1 MIYLLAKYTLLFLLS
16 LVLGVLL
23 GRWWI
28 RRSYVDVTER
38 YNELSEG
45 QRSEDGGWN
54 KLWNR
59 LDVLDGGIEPKI
71 STALAGLPASPSVDL
86 SGIEQRL
93 KGLEQR
99 LDRLPKP
106 QQPAPVDL
114 SEVLNRLGAMESAIG
129 TLDQRVEVLGNQSP
143 PATVSAPVPVA
154 APEAV
159 DLSPIGERIADLER
173 YVRTLPRTDHQLD
186 LSPMKVRLG
195 AIEAAL
201 QRLTK
206 VSSQPAQAPVTPAPA
221 PVAAPTPTPSP
232 APAPAQQA
240 AGTEPKLF
248 TSASAGTRDDLKKI
262 SGVGP
267 KLESLLNEN
276 GVYYFWQIASWS
288 DSDVIFMDERLDVFK
303 GRIERDS
310 WVAQARVLKSAAG
323 AAAEPGA

>member
-1 MIYLLAKYTLLFLLS
+1 MIYLLAKYTLLFLMS

-38 YNELSEG
+38 YAELSEG
-45 QRSEDGGWN
+45 QRAEDGGWN
-54 KLWNR
+54 KLWGR

-71 STALAGLPASPSVDL
+71 SSALAGLPATPSVDL
-86 SGIEQRL
+86 SGVEQRL

-99 LDRLPKP
+99 LDRIPKP
-106 QQPAPVDL
+106 QPQAPVDL
-114 SEVLNRLGAMESAIG
+114 SEILNRLGAMESTIG
-129 TLDQRVEVLGNQSP
+129 SMDQRVADLNTRAVATVADPSP
-143 PATVSAPVPVA
+143 AAEPAT
-154 APEAV
+154 V

-186 LSPMKVRLG
+186 LSPMKLRLG

-201 QRLTK
+201 TALAK
-206 VSSQPAQAPVTPAPA
+206 APTPAAVTATTPTPAESA
-221 PVAAPTPTPSP
+221 PVALAAPPIADASTQTP
-232 APAPAQQA
+232 
-240 AGTEPKLF
+240 AGTEPRLF
-248 TSASAGTRDDLKKI
+248 ASASAGGRDDLKKI

-267 KLESLLNEN
+267 KLETLLNDN

-303 GRIERDS
+303 GRIARDS

-323 AAAEPGA
+323 AAQEPQ

>member
-16 LVLGVLL
+16 LVLGILL

-38 YNELSEG
+38 YTELSEA
-45 QRSEDGGWN
+45 QRQEEGGWS
-54 KLWNR
+54 KLWSR

-71 STALAGLPASPSVDL
+71 NTALAGLPAVPSIDL

-93 KGLEQR
+93 QGLEQR
-99 LDRLPKP
+99 LERLPNP
-106 QQPAPVDL
+106 QQPTPVDL
-114 SEVLNRLGAMESAIG
+114 SEVLSRLAAMESAIG
-129 TLDQRVEVLGNQSP
+129 TMDQRVETLGKRSQ
-143 PATVSAPVPVA
+143 PAPASAPVPAA
-154 APEAV
+154 APQAV

-173 YVRTLPRTDHQLD
+173 YVRTLPRTAHQLD

-201 QRLTK
+201 QQLA
-206 VSSQPAQAPVTPAPA
+206 SAPAPA
-221 PVAAPTPTPSP
+221 PQALAATTPAVPTQRPAVASTTP
-232 APAPAQQA
+232 A
-240 AGTEPKLF
+240 AASGTEPKLF
-248 TSASAGTRDDLKKI
+248 TSASAGMRDDLKKI

-267 KLESLLNEN
+267 KLESLLNDN

-323 AAAEPGA
+323 AAAEPDA